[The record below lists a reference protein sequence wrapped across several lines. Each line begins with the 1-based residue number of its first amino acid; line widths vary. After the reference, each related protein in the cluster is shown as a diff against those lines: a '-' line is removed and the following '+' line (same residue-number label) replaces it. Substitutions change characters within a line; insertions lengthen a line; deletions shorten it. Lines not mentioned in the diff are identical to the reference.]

1 MTCLH
6 VKDHQAIQNAFRR
19 FNLAVTAHR
28 TSSYCLRLWSKFIR
42 IRDGDRC
49 VICQK
54 GGRLFAHHIARKCLF
69 TPGRFETGN
78 GITLCRGC
86 HGEYHAGF
94 NATPNL
100 QAPMDLQGG
109 EKIDLMMEAYELLLV
124 NAKKR
129 GTLCDDFYFV
139 GDQML
144 NSFKKLQGFE
154 SNIVFPG
161 CRLEQAFLIWRQTP
175 RHTLHALLQANG
187 FELSQDFVQT
197 GPTYSFYITDT
208 NVVGKDAVHF

>member
-1 MTCLH
+1 MNEII
-6 VKDHQAIQNAFRR
+6 QAYLKLQ
-19 FNLAVTAHR
+19 TAIARNR
-28 TSSYCLRLWSKFIR
+28 TIPYCLRLWGKFIR
-42 IRDGDRC
+42 VRDGGRC
-49 VICQK
+49 VLCQEE
-54 GGRLFAHHIARKCLF
+54 GRLFAHHIARKCLF
-69 TPGRFETGN
+69 TPGKLETGN
-78 GITLCRGC
+78 GITLCREC

-94 NATPNL
+94 NGTPDL
-100 QAPMDLQGG
+100 KAPMDLQGG
-109 EKIDLMMEAYELLLV
+109 EKIDFMMEAYELLLRD
-124 NAKKR
+124 AKER
-129 GTLCDDFYFV
+129 ETLCDDFYFI